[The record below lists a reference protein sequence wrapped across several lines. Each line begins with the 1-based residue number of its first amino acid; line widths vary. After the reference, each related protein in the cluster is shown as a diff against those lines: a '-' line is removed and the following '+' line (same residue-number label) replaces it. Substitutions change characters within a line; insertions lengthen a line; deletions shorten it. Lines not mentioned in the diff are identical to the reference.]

1 MQGTG
6 EIKSRER
13 RFLGWFCFYFVL
25 PDGQH
30 PAELAAK
37 SLFKDRELSTVLK
50 SIQGARYVNAVVT
63 MVNSGRVY
71 LEIEDERLELE
82 SRLLSARLYGG
93 EFITAY
99 ILPIGRGRWLL
110 SPGWVIWPIRMGP
123 GIRSELKSYQMKPID
138 VERFFQGRGEK
149 DTKPVVEHPQDTRL
163 ETAVARMTEA
173 ARTAG
178 KNDLILSAD
187 KWAKMV
193 VNAMNSSDSMIFSK
207 EIIRRFGQV
216 ESEDEMNMWF
226 ALAMNIW
233 NNTPQ
238 PDRGGKTANELIKN
252 RQNSDI
258 HYAG

>member
-1 MQGTG
+1 
-6 EIKSRER
+6 
-13 RFLGWFCFYFVL
+13 
-25 PDGQH
+25 
-30 PAELAAK
+30 
-37 SLFKDRELSTVLK
+37 
-50 SIQGARYVNAVVT
+50 
-63 MVNSGRVY
+63 
-71 LEIEDERLELE
+71 
-82 SRLLSARLYGG
+82 LLSARLYGG

-149 DTKPVVEHPQDTRL
+149 DTKPVVEHPQDTTL
-163 ETAVARMTEA
+163 ETAVVRMTEA